1 MIMIKL
7 AAVVLSGLVA
17 MAMGEPIEVV
27 CDEFGPGQCEEMRR
41 LVDAVE
47 SKASEVFSDDFSDDE
62 DDALIELHLQLQDYY
77 NADKLLN
84 DGRFRKNWS
93 FANSSKMQGHIAL
106 QPPVPT
112 ELLDAAGI
120 PVQTKL
126 MIGQVATHLLRYR
139 AFPNH
144 RSHPKWFT
152 QGMAVYVTEEAA
164 RSIGMIGST
173 EDEPYTSTHI
183 VGVIETLEE
192 HSKIGIKTI
201 LNEED
206 IKDVSSGREYAIRG
220 LMMFWLEDLGVLQ
233 GIISEARRLG
243 GGDLYVKNLNEAVV
257 NAIAGAGI
265 EDSDSAF
272 RDWLSGF
279 SPKWD
284 EQYRSLQTSGDV
296 WMQGAFSRNNSV
308 AWNSQELGER
318 DWEMTG
324 SFKVFDSEKTQMNI
338 LLGKSDA
345 GYISIALGPDFGVTV
360 FYRKYSDN
368 GKKSNW
374 IRLIHKDYQSIELN
388 EWSDFKVS
396 KRRDRLMVR
405 INKDRAI
412 RVELGDYDVSG
423 PWGLGVQ
430 NKSAGL
436 WRDVK
441 VDR

>member
-1 MIMIKL
+1 MLKL
-7 AAVVLSGLVA
+7 AAVVVYGLVA
-17 MAMGEPIEVV
+17 ITIAGPIEVV
-27 CDEFGPGQCEEMRR
+27 CDEFGFGQCEEMRS
-41 LVDAVE
+41 LVEAVE
-47 SKASEVFSDDFSDDE
+47 SKASEIFSHDFSDDE
-62 DDALIELHLQLQDYY
+62 DGALIELHLQLQDYY
-77 NADKLLN
+77 NADERLN
-84 DGRFRKNWS
+84 SGRFRKNWS
-93 FANSSKMQGHIAL
+93 FANSSEMQAHIAL

-112 ELLDAAGI
+112 ELLEAAGI

-126 MIGQVATHLLRYR
+126 MIGQCATHLLRYR

-144 RSHPKWFT
+144 CSHPKWFT
-152 QGMAVYVTEEAA
+152 QGMAVYVTQEAA
-164 RSIGMIGST
+164 RSIGMLGSS

-183 VGVIETLEE
+183 VNVLETLEE
-192 HSKIGIKTI
+192 HTKIGIETI

-206 IKDVSSGREYAIRG
+206 IKDVSTGREYAMRG

-233 GIISEARRLG
+233 DVINEARRLG
-243 GGDLYVKNLNEAVV
+243 GGDQYEKNLNKAVV
-257 NAIAGAGI
+257 KAIAEAGV
-265 EDSDSAF
+265 EDGDSAF
-272 RDWLSGF
+272 RDWLGGF
-279 SPKWD
+279 SPKWH
-284 EQYRSLQTSGDV
+284 EQYRSLQTSGEV

-324 SFKVFDSEKTQMNI
+324 SFQIFDSEKTQMNI

-345 GYISIALGPDFGVTV
+345 GYISIALGPEFGVTV
-360 FYRKYSDN
+360 FYRKYSDD
-368 GKKSNW
+368 GKKSSW
-374 IRLIHKDYQSIELN
+374 IRLIHKDIKSIELN

-396 KRRDRLMVR
+396 KRRDRMLIR

-412 RVELGDYDVSG
+412 RVELGDYEVSG

-436 WRDVK
+436 WRDVE